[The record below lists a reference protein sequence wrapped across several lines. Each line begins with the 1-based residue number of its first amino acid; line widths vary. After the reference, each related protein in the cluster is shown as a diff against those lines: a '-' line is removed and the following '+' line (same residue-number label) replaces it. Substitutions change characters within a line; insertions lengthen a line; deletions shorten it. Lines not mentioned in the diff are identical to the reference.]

1 MHMVLVLVVLV
12 VLAMVFSGGFV
23 AGAFAM
29 ALQSIRE
36 QAVRDRLQ
44 RRYGIPAF
52 PPPPSASLRLRGVLF
67 DQDGGA

>member
-1 MHMVLVLVVLV
+1 MHMVLVLVVISV
-12 VLAMVFSGGFV
+12 VFSAGFV

-36 QAVRDRLQ
+36 QEVRDRLQ
-44 RRYGIPAF
+44 RRYGASAF
-52 PPPPSASLRLRGVLF
+52 PPPPTSSFQLRGPLF